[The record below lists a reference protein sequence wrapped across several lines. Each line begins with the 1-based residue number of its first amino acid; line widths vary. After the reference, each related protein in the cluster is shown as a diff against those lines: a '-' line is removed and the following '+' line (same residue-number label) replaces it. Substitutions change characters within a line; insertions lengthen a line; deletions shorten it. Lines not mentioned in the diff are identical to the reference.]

1 MDYAQ
6 KAKLKQAVAD
16 VESWLDLVLIA
27 VANSPLTLVIFIGWT
42 LLSVAFG
49 FWISG

>member
-42 LLSVAFG
+42 LASIAFG
-49 FWISG
+49 FWIAG